1 MLDDKKYYLLSLA
14 CGLLAIGAVV
24 FTFISLGNWY
34 IDDAGISLAYAR
46 NLARDGV
53 LTAQI
58 GDSPVEGY
66 SNPLWVAIHAI
77 ICIITGHPNL
87 LQTRIVGMFV
97 LILCYI
103 RIIYVFVKH
112 GKAFFQWSLCF
123 ALTMLQPSVIIYSL
137 SGLENSLLVY
147 FALELLIQAYKGK
160 KRSLFISSVVVSGL
174 ALTRPDAIV
183 YLFFI
188 PMIILLESGSSRQK
202 IKQIVRVTILPIIVI
217 GAHLAFRLV
226 YFGRLHPNTYY
237 AKALP
242 VCESL
247 LRLLKFDYDIQRNLF
262 EATISAF
269 GQAGAW
275 IILFGIVWALF
286 SNTKAPLFTT
296 QILPA
301 ALISAMAAFCF
312 AYLPTDWMPLF
323 RFATIYFLGLYSV
336 TAHVICDKLDLRK
349 GILLS
354 AILMVSCTVGC
365 FNGVRRFVRESPV
378 STAEVSSRGAYFA
391 TWGKLIGKDKPS
403 LLTADAG
410 GILLDEHVRLVDLGM
425 LCNAKIAD
433 ALGHVNEQPDRDS
446 FFDYILEEVK
456 PTFIATR
463 AFHSY
468 LACLD
473 KDARFRRDYVP
484 IHEYV
489 DTWILNRYGVI
500 VMSGDYVRKDAM
512 AGDPNAF
519 KLMKKQSQGIYYP
532 FDNKHLLCKTKENQ
546 Q

>member
-1 MLDDKKYYLLSLA
+1 MLDDKKYYLLYLA
-14 CGLLAIGAVV
+14 CGSLAIGAVV

-66 SNPLWVAIHAI
+66 SNPLWVAIHAT

-103 RIIYVFVKH
+103 RIICVFVKH

-147 FALELLIQAYKGK
+147 FALELLIQAYRGK
-160 KRSLFISSVVVSGL
+160 KRSLFISSLVVSGL

-183 YLFFI
+183 YLIFI
-188 PMIILLESGSSRQK
+188 PIIILLESGSSRQK
-202 IKQIVRVTILPIIVI
+202 IKQIVKVTILPIIVI

-247 LRLLKFDYDIQRNLF
+247 LRLLKFDYDILRNLF
-262 EATISAF
+262 EATMSAF
-269 GQAGAW
+269 GQVGAW
-275 IILFGIVWALF
+275 ILLFGGVWVLF
-286 SNTKAPLFTT
+286 SNTKASLSTSR
-296 QILPA
+296 ILPA
-301 ALISAMAAFCF
+301 ALITAMAAFCF
-312 AYLPTDWMPLF
+312 EM
-323 RFATIYFLGLYSV
+323 
-336 TAHVICDKLDLRK
+336 DLRK
-349 GILLS
+349 GIWLS
-354 AILMVSCTVGC
+354 AILMVSCTLGC
-365 FNGVRRFVRESPV
+365 FNGVRRFVAEAPV
-378 STAEVSSRGAYFA
+378 STTEVSNRGVYFA
-391 TWGKLIGKDKPS
+391 NWGKLIGKAKPS

-410 GILLDEHVRLVDLGM
+410 GILLDEHVRLIDLGI
-425 LCNAKIAD
+425 LCDTRIAD
-433 ALGHVNEQPDRDS
+433 TLGHLNEVPKRRD
-446 FFDYILEEVK
+446 FFDYIFDEVK

-468 LACLD
+468 LAYLD

-489 DTWILNRYGVI
+489 DTWVLNRYGVV
-500 VMSGDYVRKDAM
+500 VMSGDYVRIDAI
-512 AGDPNAF
+512 ANDPEA
-519 KLMKKQSQGIYYP
+519 LEELRQQSQNIFYP
-532 FDNKHLLCKTKENQ
+532 FDNKDLPSQ
-546 Q
+546 